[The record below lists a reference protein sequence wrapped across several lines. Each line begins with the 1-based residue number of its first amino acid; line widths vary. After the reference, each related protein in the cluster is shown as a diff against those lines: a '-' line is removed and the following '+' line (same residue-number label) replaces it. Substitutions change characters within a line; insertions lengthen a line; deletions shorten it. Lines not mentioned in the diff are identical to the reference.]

1 MKKLLNKLSSRKLWV
16 SIGAVLG
23 CVLTA
28 LCGEPDNAT
37 QIVAIVGAVV
47 SAVGYVLGEASVDR
61 AAVNV
66 VSENSSG
73 EDLSSE
79 AIGFAVDENFE

>member
-16 SIGAVLG
+16 SIGAVVG

-47 SAVGYVLGEASVDR
+47 SAVGYVIGEASVDR
-61 AAVNV
+61 AAV
-66 VSENSSG
+66 VSQT
-73 EDLSSE
+73 E
-79 AIGFAVDENFE
+79 ALDFGAIVFAVNETDTE

>member
-16 SIGAVLG
+16 SIGAVSG

-61 AAVNV
+61 AAVGCQPDQP
-66 VSENSSG
+66 ET
-73 EDLSSE
+73 DI
-79 AIGFAVDENFE
+79 IGFAVDENFE

>member
-61 AAVNV
+61 AAVFAQPQ
-66 VSENSSG
+66 G
-73 EDLSSE
+73 EP
-79 AIGFAVDENFE
+79 AVIGFGGDNRAE

>member
-1 MKKLLNKLSSRKLWV
+1 MKKLLNKLSSRKLWI
-16 SIGAVLG
+16 SLGAVVG

-61 AAVNV
+61 AAVGYQPDE
-66 VSENSSG
+66 SEV
-73 EDLSSE
+73 DTVD
-79 AIGFAVDENFE
+79 FAVEEIATE

>member
-1 MKKLLNKLSSRKLWV
+1 MKKILNKLSSRKLWV
-16 SIGAVLG
+16 SLGAVVG

-37 QIVAIVGAVV
+37 QIVAVVGAVA

-61 AAVNV
+61 AAVASRSDASDTDV
-66 VSENSSG
+66 
-73 EDLSSE
+73 
-79 AIGFAVDENFE
+79 IGFTVDENFE

>member
-1 MKKLLNKLSSRKLWV
+1 MKKLPSKLSSRKLWV
-16 SIGAVLG
+16 SIGAVVG

-28 LCGEPDNAT
+28 LCGEPNNAT

-66 VSENSSG
+66 IPEDSCG

-79 AIGFAVDENFE
+79 VIGFAVDENLK

>member
-16 SIGAVLG
+16 SIGAVVG

-66 VSENSSG
+66 VF
-73 EDLSSE
+73 EDSDKGDISSE

>member
-1 MKKLLNKLSSRKLWV
+1 MKKILNKLSSRKLWI
-16 SIGAVLG
+16 SLGAVVG

-61 AAVNV
+61 AAAESVPKNRT
-66 VSENSSG
+66 E
-73 EDLSSE
+73 
-79 AIGFAVDENFE
+79 

>member
-1 MKKLLNKLSSRKLWV
+1 MKKILNKLSSRKLWI
-16 SIGAVLG
+16 SLGAVIG

-61 AAVNV
+61 AAVGCQPDGNEANT
-66 VSENSSG
+66 VS
-73 EDLSSE
+73 
-79 AIGFAVDENFE
+79 FAVEEIATE

>member
-1 MKKLLNKLSSRKLWV
+1 MKNLLKKLSSRKLWV
-16 SIGAVLG
+16 SVGAVVG

-28 LCGEPDNAT
+28 LCGEPDNAA

-61 AAVNV
+61 TAVY
-66 VSENSSG
+66 SSRYPTERETDTG
-73 EDLSSE
+73 FTAEDN
-79 AIGFAVDENFE
+79 DE

>member
-1 MKKLLNKLSSRKLWV
+1 MKKILNKLSSRKLWI
-16 SIGAVLG
+16 SLGAVVS

-47 SAVGYVLGEASVDR
+47 SAVSYVLGEASIDK
-61 AAVNV
+61 AAVE
-66 VSENSSG
+66 SRA
-73 EDLSSE
+73 E
-79 AIGFAVDENFE
+79 ALDTGVIGFTIAENTDREEL

>member
-16 SIGAVLG
+16 SVGAAAG

-61 AAVNV
+61 AAVT
-66 VSENSSG
+66 SNSDG
-73 EDLSSE
+73 DAAD
-79 AIGFAVDENFE
+79 AIGISVNENFE

>member
-1 MKKLLNKLSSRKLWV
+1 MKKILSKLSSRKLWV
-16 SIGAVLG
+16 SIGAVVG

-47 SAVGYVLGEASVDR
+47 SAVGYVIGEASIDK
-61 AAVNV
+61 AAVRASNK
-66 VSENSSG
+66 
-73 EDLSSE
+73 DTK
-79 AIGFAVDENFE
+79 

>member
-47 SAVGYVLGEASVDR
+47 SAVGYVIGEASVDR
-61 AAVNV
+61 AAVFAQPQ
-66 VSENSSG
+66 G
-73 EDLSSE
+73 EP
-79 AIGFAVDENFE
+79 AVISFGGDNRAE

>member
-1 MKKLLNKLSSRKLWV
+1 MKKILNKLSSRKLWISV
-16 SIGAVLG
+16 GAVVG

-37 QIVAIVGAVV
+37 QIVAVVGAVA

-61 AAVNV
+61 AAVASRSDASDTDV
-66 VSENSSG
+66 
-73 EDLSSE
+73 
-79 AIGFAVDENFE
+79 IGFTVDENFE

>member
-47 SAVGYVLGEASVDR
+47 SAVSYVIGEASVDR
-61 AAVNV
+61 AAVETHQNKDSACV
-66 VSENSSG
+66 
-73 EDLSSE
+73 
-79 AIGFAVDENFE
+79 IGFEADGAEE

>member
-1 MKKLLNKLSSRKLWV
+1 MKKLLTKLSSRKLWV
-16 SIGAVLG
+16 SIGAVAG

-47 SAVGYVLGEASVDR
+47 SAVGYVIGEASVDR
-61 AAVNV
+61 AAV
-66 VSENSSG
+66 SAGSDDAAAG
-73 EDLSSE
+73 
-79 AIGFAVDENFE
+79 AIGFSVDESVE